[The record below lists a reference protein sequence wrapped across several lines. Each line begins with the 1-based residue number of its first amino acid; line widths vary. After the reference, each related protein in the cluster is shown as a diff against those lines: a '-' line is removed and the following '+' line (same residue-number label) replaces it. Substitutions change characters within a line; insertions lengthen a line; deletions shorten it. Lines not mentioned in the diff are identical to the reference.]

1 MSAVMNDRLPR
12 PRVSVEEYYRMAE
25 VGLLA
30 PDARTELIEG
40 EVIEMGRMGSP
51 HAGKVG
57 QLNHLIVPVLGYSA
71 QIRVQLPVHLDDY
84 SEPMPDLA
92 VVRPQKDF
100 YTSRHPGSA
109 DTLLIVEVSDS
120 SLRFDRGRESSPL
133 CSASGAGGVAPGSL
147 ARSNPFLSCAAGRNL
162 HRRLVHGRPEGRRV
176 VGAAGNYGRP
186 FRAIRILSPGC
197 LCWLAI
203 RTTTLDV
210 LRPHARRGR
219 RFAVRR

>member
-1 MSAVMNDRLPR
+1 
-12 PRVSVEEYYRMAE
+12 MAE

-57 QLNHLIVPVLGYSA
+57 QLTHLIVPVLGYSA

-92 VVRPQKDF
+92 VVRPLKDF
-100 YTSRHPGSA
+100 YASRHPGSA

-120 SLRFDRGRESSPL
+120 SLRFDRDVKVPL
-133 CSASGAGGVAPGSL
+133 YSRHQVPEVWL
-147 ARSNPFLSCAAGRNL
+147 LDLPRNRI
-162 HRRLVHGRPEGRRV
+162 HF
-176 VGAAGNYGRP
+176 
-186 FRAIRILSPGC
+186 FRAPRDGVYTDVSFMDNPKVVALSALQEITVDLSG
-197 LCWLAI
+197 L
-203 RTTTLDV
+203 
-210 LRPHARRGR
+210 
-219 RFAVRR
+219 FES